1 MSVISSFSVVYRI
14 GWRNAENYSEI
25 VEISSEPVEISSEP
39 VEISSEPVEISS
51 ETFLANA
58 D

>member
-25 VEISSEPVEISSEP
+25 VEISSEIMLKGSFVDRLNK
-39 VEISSEPVEISS
+39 
-51 ETFLANA
+51 TKN
-58 D
+58 

>member
-25 VEISSEPVEISSEP
+25 VEISSEPVEISSE
-39 VEISSEPVEISS
+39 
-51 ETFLANA
+51 TFLANA